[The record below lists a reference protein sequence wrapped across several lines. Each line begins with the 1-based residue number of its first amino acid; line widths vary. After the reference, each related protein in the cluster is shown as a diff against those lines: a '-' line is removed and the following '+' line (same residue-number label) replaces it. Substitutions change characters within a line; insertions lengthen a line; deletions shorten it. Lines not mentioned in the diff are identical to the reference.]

1 MLNQGRI
8 MLLVTESCNLQCRY
22 CYEHQKNAKNMT
34 FEMARSIL
42 DRTLGEASGD
52 APIVIELF
60 GGEAFANFPLI
71 REIDAY
77 LQQNYSHL
85 NIKYETT
92 TNGTLVHGE
101 VKDWLYQHRDQFFI
115 ALSLDGTK
123 EMHDLNRRFAHG
135 AGSFDTIDIDFFA
148 KTWPGCP
155 AKMTIS
161 EQTLPHLAEG
171 VAYLDS
177 LGFRCDATLSIGV
190 DWDQE
195 KNLPILIEELNKLV
209 DYYTEHP
216 ELSLCT
222 MLNQDLRLIFT
233 PIDEDYRFCGAG
245 LDMTCFDTEGGAYP
259 CQGFAPVSI
268 GDAAREYRDFDEKN
282 FRFTADNLCRTCPW
296 VRLCPNCYA
305 ANLQSTGNIQK
316 VDPNLCQ
323 FYKMCILASA
333 KIQCR
338 RILQKGALTRDDQL
352 VLKAVSRIQSALQ

>member
-1 MLNQGRI
+1 MLNQPRI
-8 MLLVTESCNLQCRY
+8 MLLVTESCNLRCRY
-22 CYEHQKNAKNMT
+22 CYEHQKNAKKMS
-34 FEMARSIL
+34 FETAKSIL
-42 DRTLGEASGD
+42 DNALRNASPEA
-52 APIVIELF
+52 PVVIEVF

-71 REIDAY
+71 REIDDY

-101 VKDWLYQHRDQFFI
+101 VKDWLYQRRDKFFI
-115 ALSLDGTK
+115 ALSLDGTRK
-123 EMHDLNRRFAHG
+123 MHDLNRRTVNDT
-135 AGSFDTIDIDFFA
+135 GSFDSIDIDFFA
-148 KTWPGCP
+148 RTWPGCP

-161 EQTLPHLAEG
+161 EQTLSHLAEG

-209 DYYTEHP
+209 DYYTGHP
-216 ELSLCT
+216 DLPLCT

-245 LDMTCFDTEGGAYP
+245 LDLTCFDTEGGAYP

-268 GDAAREYRDFDEKN
+268 GEEARQYRDFDEKK
-282 FRFTADNLCRTCPW
+282 FRFTQENLCRTCPW

-305 ANLQSTGNIQK
+305 ANLQSTGDIQK

-333 KIQCR
+333 KIQCC
-338 RILQKGALTRDDQL
+338 RILKKENLTRDDQL
-352 VLKAVSRIQSALQ
+352 ILKAISRIQDTLK